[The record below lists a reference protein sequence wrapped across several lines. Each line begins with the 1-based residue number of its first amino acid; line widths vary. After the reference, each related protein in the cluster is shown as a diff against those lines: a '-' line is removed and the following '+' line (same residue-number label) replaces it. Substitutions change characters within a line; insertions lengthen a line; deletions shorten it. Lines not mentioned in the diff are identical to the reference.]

1 MIKKPSFIYISILIC
16 ILFSF
21 FCTGCHDQYRYFCQ
35 DPENFSKDVCQRPRC
50 EFDQDCPDYLVAPIL
65 EKKIEGNTA
74 GITQQ
79 SQGQTQCR

>member
-1 MIKKPSFIYISILIC
+1 MKYLILIV
-16 ILFSF
+16 LMLLA
-21 FCTGCHDQYRYFCQ
+21 GCHDQYPYFCQ

>member
-1 MIKKPSFIYISILIC
+1 MKYLILIV
-16 ILFSF
+16 LMLLA
-21 FCTGCHDQYRYFCQ
+21 GCHDQYRYFCQ
-35 DPENFSKDVCQRPRC
+35 DPENFNKDVCQRPRC

>member
-1 MIKKPSFIYISILIC
+1 MKYLILIV
-16 ILFSF
+16 LMLLA
-21 FCTGCHDQYRYFCQ
+21 GCHDQYRYFCQ
-35 DPENFSKDVCQRPRC
+35 DPENFNKDVCQRPRC

-65 EKKIEGNTA
+65 EKKIKGNTA

>member
-1 MIKKPSFIYISILIC
+1 MLLIAVFILNALLSAC
-16 ILFSF
+16 E
-21 FCTGCHDQYRYFCQ
+21 DRYRYTCQ